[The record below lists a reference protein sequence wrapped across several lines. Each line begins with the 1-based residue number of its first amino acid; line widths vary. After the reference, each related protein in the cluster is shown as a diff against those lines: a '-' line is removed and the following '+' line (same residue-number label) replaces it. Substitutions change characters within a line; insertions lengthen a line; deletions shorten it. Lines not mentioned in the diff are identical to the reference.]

1 MRCYHMRVETYS
13 SKNFE
18 KFQEFQ
24 ITKNRFEDCSKIF
37 RFPKFENWLEHI
49 YMCSDGYVN
58 VYYL

>member
-1 MRCYHMRVETYS
+1 MRVETYS

-24 ITKNRFEDCSKIF
+24 ITTNRFEDCSKIF
-37 RFPKFENWLEHI
+37 RFPKFEDWLEHI
-49 YMCSDGYVN
+49 YICSDGYVN